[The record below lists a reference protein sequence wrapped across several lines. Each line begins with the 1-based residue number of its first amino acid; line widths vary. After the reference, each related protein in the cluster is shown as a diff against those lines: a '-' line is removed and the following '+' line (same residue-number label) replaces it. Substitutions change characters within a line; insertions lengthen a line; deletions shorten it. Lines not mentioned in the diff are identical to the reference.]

1 VGQFLAP
8 KGGGMQQA
16 KFSLEEEQVN
26 FLNSFKTYG
35 FRDKSSLIRTAID
48 NLRNKLELENLKQ
61 SAELYSEIYSEDES
75 LKDLTETALTGW
87 PE

>member
-1 VGQFLAP
+1 
-8 KGGGMQQA
+8 MQQA